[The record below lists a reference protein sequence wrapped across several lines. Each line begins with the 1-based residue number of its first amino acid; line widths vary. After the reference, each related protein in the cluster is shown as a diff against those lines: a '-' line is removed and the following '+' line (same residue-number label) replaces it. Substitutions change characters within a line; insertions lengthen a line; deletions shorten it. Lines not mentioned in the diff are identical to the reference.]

1 MLIKT
6 INELRTYL
14 PAHTL
19 QSLESMLGFFRNSEQ
34 DFLRERLGAPL
45 LTHLYRYYDSLPVD
59 ALVTTYDDP
68 ADAGIDV
75 NNPWYQLL
83 CHAQRCVVYNAF
95 ERAADINA
103 VSVSNSG
110 INLISADG
118 YDSVS
123 KDFIKAYK
131 DRLWK
136 ETHNA
141 ADQMLVFLEE
151 LETHSNS
158 SKGEGEDELPSPG
171 ETPKPPLEEDPG
183 QAADYS
189 VEIRLICELW
199 QSSRYYYLAD
209 GLLINTACRMQ
220 DFIDIE
226 ENRERFIQMLP
237 DMRFIQR
244 NYLRTEVGDVLFD
257 RLLSAVRDGAELR
270 AEETEI
276 VYQLKELLALYTQ
289 ERSRVFKF
297 SVEERKRI
305 EEECIGL
312 KRELL
317 KMLDAYRAVYNDD
330 GSEKEPVAPDAP
342 EDNAPEQNACC
353 GCCSDG
359 QQGSNSDGAPLNNR
373 YWGDK
378 GKVFVM
384 PGLI

>member
-19 QSLESMLGFFRNSEQ
+19 QNLESMLGFFRNSEQ

-45 LTHLYRYYDSLPVD
+45 LTHLYRYYDDLPVD

-68 ADAGIDV
+68 AESGIDV
-75 NNPWYQLL
+75 ENPWFKLL
-83 CHAQRCVVYNAF
+83 GHAQRCVVYNAF

-141 ADQMLVFLEE
+141 ADQMLVYLEE
-151 LETHSNS
+151 LEQTLNS
-158 SKGEGEDELPSPG
+158 PSEELSPD
-171 ETPKPPLEEDPG
+171 ETPEPPSAEDPE
-183 QAADYS
+183 QAAEYTE
-189 VEIRLICELW
+189 EIRRICELW
-199 QSSRYYYLAD
+199 RSSRYYYLSD
-209 GLLINTACRMQ
+209 GLLINTASRMQ

-226 ENRERFIQMLP
+226 ESRERFIQMLP

-244 NYLRTEVGDVLFD
+244 NYLRTELGNELFD
-257 RLLSAVRDGAELR
+257 RLIAAARDGSELKP
-270 AEETEI
+270 EEEEI
-276 VYQLKELLALYTQ
+276 IYQLRELLALYTQ

-297 SVEERKRI
+297 TIEERKRI

-312 KRELL
+312 KREML
-317 KMLDAYRAVYNDD
+317 KTLAAYREKYNDD
-330 GSEKEPVAPDAP
+330 GTDKEPPTPAAPD
-342 EDNAPEQNACC
+342 DNAPEQEGCC
-353 GCCSDG
+353 GCCGSG
-359 QQGSNSDGAPLNNR
+359 ASGANGSSQGGPAPLNDR

-378 GKVFVM
+378 GSVFVM
-384 PGLI
+384 PGVI